1 MTNNKT
7 KEWVLDTIIQKAEFD
22 ILNSNDCNIRRLQKY
37 ITDNSF
43 VITVQLRST
52 GGYHNIIEGQRRVE
66 RAFGR
71 YHASILRPQC
81 FETGKVTRRNKKL
94 QPMAF
99 TAFDIEG
106 SRENGFHI
114 NSLYPHAHGAIL
126 FHERTLG
133 NFRYNNRRFLTPEG
147 GYKITNPT
155 ADISLIDFKPV
166 HSLCDLDQ
174 YLGYSLKLERHLK
187 NNQTNYAP
195 FNFYPASSID
205 FQFWSRFGD
214 QL

>member
-1 MTNNKT
+1 MTDNKT

-22 ILNSNDCNIRRLQKY
+22 ILSSYEPNIHRLQNY
-37 ITDNSF
+37 ITDNTF
-43 VITVQLRST
+43 IITLHLRNY
-52 GGYHNIIEGQRRVE
+52 GVYHNIIDAQRRVE
-66 RAFGR
+66 QAFGR
-71 YHASILRPQC
+71 YHALNLRPQC
-81 FETGKVTRRNKKL
+81 FKTGKVTRRNKKL

-114 NSLYPHAHGAIL
+114 HSLYPHAHGAVL
-126 FHERTLG
+126 FHETTLG
-133 NFRYNNRRFLTPEG
+133 NFRDKNRRFLTPEG

-166 HSLCDLDQ
+166 NSLCDLDQ
-174 YLGYSLKLERHLK
+174 FLGYSLKLERHLSD
-187 NNQTNYAP
+187 NRTNYAP

-205 FQFWSRFGD
+205 FPFWSRLAN
-214 QL
+214 QI